1 MASGISLFNLLTE
14 EFRDMTFVNTVAAMN
29 HISYEIETVVMNNF
43 LAVDFYAGFQ
53 RYSYMHAQRARYE
66 RLANIARRVYV
77 FGIPDDNLPPVS
89 GIEYIPLAAD
99 AALAEEWFLVVNT
112 PYFYTT
118 LITKEVDGPDPITG
132 QRRFQGA
139 WTFDERIVNQAYLLI
154 TQFLGQP
161 YRPVRQRDYESQSR
175 YASEIANK
183 LIGRLEKT
191 NLARSHNA
199 RLVQAMTAVSTT
211 AASNLEP
218 EQMLDAVIANLRD
231 QFKARTA
238 TLWQP
243 SPRQSEISLQAAA
256 GLPLNWRDGAYRQQ
270 PTTNMGLV
278 AVQAYN
284 ERQTVYI
291 PNAQEQNRSD
301 LFDPAAKS
309 IIGVPI
315 KARGQLL
322 GVLQL
327 TSAAEDAF
335 AKSTQSTLGAIAS
348 QLGVTMLLLDQSSPL
363 ELAAPQSAN
372 TAVSTPAPAATPA
385 QPALAPM
392 PATPSPAQ
400 GMSYDAKMSFIEQ
413 VETGT
418 PQYEPVQIKELVA
431 DLRQQFQSLA
441 QGRQIELED
450 RTQPD
455 MPPIEADREQIRQ
468 ALGQLIDNA
477 IKYSGDG
484 QQVHILSNV
493 DGDSAVLAVRDTGR
507 GIPMSD
513 LPYVFDSG
521 YRSPGETIP
530 GHGLGLSMV
539 KAVADKH
546 HGRAWIRSKPNQG
559 SIVFVRIPLV
569 QS

>member
-29 HISYEIETVVMNNF
+29 NISYEIESVVMNNF

-53 RYSYMHAQRARYE
+53 RYSHMHAQRSRYE

-77 FGIPDDNLPPVS
+77 FGLPDDTLPPIS
-89 GIEYIPLAAD
+89 GIEYVPLAENS
-99 AALAEEWFLVVNT
+99 ALAEEWFLVVNT

-118 LITKEVDGPDPITG
+118 LITKEVAGPDPITG
-132 QRRFQGA
+132 QRRFEGA

-154 TQFLGQP
+154 SQFLGQP
-161 YRPVRQRDYESQSR
+161 YRPIRQRDYEAQSR

-183 LIGRLEKT
+183 LILRLERT

-199 RLVQAMTAVSTT
+199 RLVQAMTSLSNT

-218 EQMLDAVIANLRD
+218 EQTLDAIIANLRD
-231 QFKARTA
+231 QFKTRTA

-243 SPRQSEISLQAAA
+243 NPRQSEITLKAAS
-256 GLPLNWRDGAYRQQ
+256 GLPLNWRDGAYRHQ
-270 PTTNMGLV
+270 PITSMGLV

-284 ERQTVYI
+284 ERQPVYI
-291 PNAQEQNRSD
+291 TNAHEQNRSD

-327 TSAAEDAF
+327 TSADEEAF
-335 AKSTQSTLGAIAS
+335 AASTRKALTAIAS
-348 QLGVTMLLLDQSSPL
+348 QLGVTMLLIDQAPL
-363 ELAAPQSAN
+363 EVVPLSRPTSPAAS
-372 TAVSTPAPAATPA
+372 AVSTAVDTLPPP
-385 QPALAPM
+385 
-392 PATPSPAQ
+392 PATSQPAQ
-400 GMSYDAKMSFIEQ
+400 GMTYEAKMSFIEQ
-413 VETGT
+413 VEMSD
-418 PQYEPVQIKELVA
+418 PQFQPLQIKELVA
-431 DLRQQFQSLA
+431 DLRQQFHSAA
-441 QGRQIELED
+441 QARQIELED

-455 MPPIEADREQIRQ
+455 MPPLEADADQIRQ

-477 IKYSGDG
+477 LKYSGSG
-484 QQVHILSNV
+484 EQVHILSNI

-507 GIPMSD
+507 GIPVSD

-530 GHGLGLSMV
+530 GHGLGLTMV

-546 HGRAWIRSKPNQG
+546 NGRAWIRSKPNQG
-559 SIVFVRIPLV
+559 SIVFIRIPLV
-569 QS
+569 QTG